1 MQRVLISRFINGV
14 VLNPKEFVL
23 TRTGRVKWF
32 KNKENAV
39 KFLLKVGVKKE
50 AIGSGIYIEEF

>member
-1 MQRVLISRFINGV
+1 MQRFLIWRFINGV

-32 KNKENAV
+32 KNKENAE
-39 KFLLKVGVKKE
+39 KFLLKAGVKRE
-50 AIGSGIYIEEF
+50 AIGDGIYVEEV